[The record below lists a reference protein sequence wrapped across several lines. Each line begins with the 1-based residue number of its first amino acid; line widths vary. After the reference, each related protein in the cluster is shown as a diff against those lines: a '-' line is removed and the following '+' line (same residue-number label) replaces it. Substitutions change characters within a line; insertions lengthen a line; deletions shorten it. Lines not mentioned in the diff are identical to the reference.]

1 LESFFRKSFDSIINS
16 SQFGTEKG
24 AEENGNTEGRR
35 THPMTIKDKTAL
47 IVEGLTRIC
56 ADVAALAAVL
66 EDDVPQDAPV
76 AEPAPAPEKVYTYEE
91 ARAVLAEK
99 SRTGFRA
106 EVKTILTKHGVT
118 QLSDVKDPAVL
129 ATIVKEAEDVGSG

>member
-1 LESFFRKSFDSIINS
+1 MI
-16 SQFGTEKG
+16 
-24 AEENGNTEGRR
+24 
-35 THPMTIKDKTAL
+35 IKDKTAL

-66 EDDVPQDAPV
+66 EDDVPQDVPV

>member
-1 LESFFRKSFDSIINS
+1 
-16 SQFGTEKG
+16 
-24 AEENGNTEGRR
+24 
-35 THPMTIKDKTAL
+35 MTIKDKTAL

-76 AEPAPAPEKVYTYEE
+76 AELAPAPEKVCTYEE

-99 SRTGFRA
+99 SRTRFRA
-106 EVKTILTKHGVT
+106 EVKAILTKHGVA

-129 ATIVKEAEDVGSG
+129 ATIVKEAEDVGSSEYLAASASERWLHCPPSA